1 MKVAA
6 EGCNL
11 LLLFITSYLSL
22 ISEPRRAQYGGGI
35 IVNPGF
41 DHNIEGWTVFG
52 KGAIKERI
60 SNGGNRFIVAH
71 NRTHPLDS
79 FSQKVQ
85 LKKGMLYTF
94 SAWLQVSEG
103 SDTVSVMFKTKGSK
117 MVRGG
122 QVIAKHGCWTL
133 LKGGIAANFSSP
145 VEILFE
151 SKNSNAEIWAD
162 NISLQPFNKKQW
174 RSLQDA
180 SIERVRKRKVRF
192 QISHVNETALIG
204 AKVITRPIKLNFPFG
219 CGMNH
224 HILTNKDYQSWF
236 VSRFKF
242 TTFTNEMKWYSTE
255 KKQGEENYTIA
266 DAMLK
271 FTKENGI
278 SVRGHNIFWD
288 NPKLQP
294 EWVKNL
300 SPEKLGEAAAE
311 RMKSVVSRYK
321 GELIAWDVM
330 NENLHFHF
338 YEDKFGENASAAAYA
353 TAYELD
359 QEPKLFLN
367 EFNTIEYSGDE
378 ASSPAKYIK
387 KLQEILSFP
396 GVSGMSAAIGLQ
408 GHFASGQPNL
418 AYMRSGLDLLAT
430 TGLPIWLTEA
440 SVDPQ
445 PSQAEYLEEILREAY
460 SHPAVEGIIMF
471 SGPAQAGFN
480 ATTLADETF
489 KNTPAGDVVDKLIQ
503 EWGTRPNIATA
514 DNRGIVDISLHH
526 GDYDCLAE
534 PERAQYG
541 GGIIVNPGFDHNIE
555 GWTVFGKGAIKEPM
569 SKEGN
574 RFIVA
579 NNRTQPL
586 DSFSQKLGF
595 RARIP
600 LWKYELTISPYNH
613 SLKSSGDLYKMPA
626 LRGFKFTTFTNE
638 MKWYSTE
645 KKQGEENYTIADAML
660 KFTKE
665 NGISVRGHN
674 IFWDNPKLQPEWVKT
689 L

>member
-11 LLLFITSYLSL
+11 LLFITSYLLL
-22 ISEPRRAQYGGGI
+22 ISGLGVHSLSYDHSATTKAITLSLPIVSSVNTQTYLCCHCFENKQCLAEPRRAQYGGGI

-41 DHNIEGWTVFG
+41 DHNIEGWTAFG
-52 KGAIKERI
+52 NGAIKEVM

-71 NRTHPLDS
+71 NRTQPLDS

-103 SDTVSVMFKTKGSK
+103 SDTVSVMFKTKRNE

-151 SKNSNAEIWAD
+151 SKNSAEEIWAD
-162 NISLQPFNKKQW
+162 NISLQPFTKKQW

-180 SIERVRKRKVRF
+180 SIERVRKRRVRF
-192 QISHVNETALIG
+192 QITHVNETALKG

-224 HILTNKDYQSWF
+224 YILTNEDYQSWF

-271 FTKENGI
+271 FTQENDI

-288 NPKLQP
+288 DPKYQP
-294 EWVKNL
+294 DWVRTL
-300 SPEKLGEAAAE
+300 SPADLTKAAAK

-338 YEDKFGENASAAAYA
+338 YEDKFGENASAVAYA

-359 QEPKLFLN
+359 PEPKLFLN

-378 ASSPAKYIK
+378 ASNPAKYIK
-387 KLQEILSFP
+387 KLKEILSFP

-445 PSQAEYLEEILREAY
+445 PSQAEYLEEVLREAY

-489 KNTPAGDVVDKLIQ
+489 KNTAAGDVVDKLIQ
-503 EWGTRPNIATA
+503 EWGTGPNIATA
-514 DNRGIVDISLHH
+514 DSRGIVDISLHH
-526 GDYDCLAE
+526 GDYD
-534 PERAQYG
+534 
-541 GGIIVNPGFDHNIE
+541 V
-555 GWTVFGKGAIKEPM
+555 TV
-569 SKEGN
+569 
-574 RFIVA
+574 
-579 NNRTQPL
+579 THPL
-586 DSFSQKLGF
+586 IHSPITLNLSVKKDFSL
-595 RARIP
+595 
-600 LWKYELTISPYNH
+600 ETIH
-613 SLKSSGDLYKMPA
+613 VKMHA
-626 LRGFKFTTFTNE
+626 
-638 MKWYSTE
+638 
-645 KKQGEENYTIADAML
+645 
-660 KFTKE
+660 
-665 NGISVRGHN
+665 
-674 IFWDNPKLQPEWVKT
+674 
-689 L
+689 

>member
-22 ISEPRRAQYGGGI
+22 ISGLGVHSLSYDHSATTKAIITLPLTNTVNTQTYWCCHCFENNQCLAEPRRAQYGGGI

-430 TGLPIWLTEA
+430 TGLPIWLT
-440 SVDPQ
+440 
-445 PSQAEYLEEILREAY
+445 AEYLEEILREAY

-503 EWGTRPNIATA
+503 EWGTGPNIATA

-526 GDYDCLAE
+526 GDYDVTVTHPLIHSPITLNLCVKKDFSLE
-534 PERAQYG
+534 TIHVKMRA
-541 GGIIVNPGFDHNIE
+541 
-555 GWTVFGKGAIKEPM
+555 
-569 SKEGN
+569 
-574 RFIVA
+574 
-579 NNRTQPL
+579 
-586 DSFSQKLGF
+586 
-595 RARIP
+595 
-600 LWKYELTISPYNH
+600 
-613 SLKSSGDLYKMPA
+613 
-626 LRGFKFTTFTNE
+626 
-638 MKWYSTE
+638 
-645 KKQGEENYTIADAML
+645 
-660 KFTKE
+660 
-665 NGISVRGHN
+665 
-674 IFWDNPKLQPEWVKT
+674 
-689 L
+689 

>member
-22 ISEPRRAQYGGGI
+22 ISGLGVHSLSYDHSATTKCLAEPRRAQYGGGI

-503 EWGTRPNIATA
+503 EWGTGPNIATA

-526 GDYDCLAE
+526 GDYDVTVTHPLIHSPITLNLCVKKDFSLE
-534 PERAQYG
+534 TIHVKMRA
-541 GGIIVNPGFDHNIE
+541 
-555 GWTVFGKGAIKEPM
+555 
-569 SKEGN
+569 
-574 RFIVA
+574 
-579 NNRTQPL
+579 
-586 DSFSQKLGF
+586 
-595 RARIP
+595 
-600 LWKYELTISPYNH
+600 
-613 SLKSSGDLYKMPA
+613 
-626 LRGFKFTTFTNE
+626 
-638 MKWYSTE
+638 
-645 KKQGEENYTIADAML
+645 
-660 KFTKE
+660 
-665 NGISVRGHN
+665 
-674 IFWDNPKLQPEWVKT
+674 
-689 L
+689 

>member
-11 LLLFITSYLSL
+11 CLA
-22 ISEPRRAQYGGGI
+22 EPQRAQYGGGI

-71 NRTHPLDS
+71 NRTQPLDS

-94 SAWLQVSEG
+94 SAWFQLSEG
-103 SDTVSVMFKTKGSK
+103 SETVSVIFKTKGSE

-122 QVIAKHGCWTL
+122 QVMAKHGCWTL
-133 LKGGIAANFSSP
+133 LKGGIVANFSSP

-151 SKNSNAEIWAD
+151 SKNSTVEIWAD
-162 NISLQPFNKKQW
+162 NVSLQPFTKKQW

-192 QISHVNETALIG
+192 QITHVNETAMKG
-204 AKVITRPIKLNFPFG
+204 ATIIATLVKLNFPFG

-224 HILTNKDYQSWF
+224 HILTNKDYQNWF

-255 KKQGEENYTIA
+255 KKQGQENYTIS

-288 NPKLQP
+288 DPKYQP
-294 EWVKNL
+294 EWVKTL
-300 SPEKLGEAAAE
+300 SPEDLARAAAK
-311 RMKSVVSRYK
+311 RMESVVSRYK

-338 YEDKFGENASAAAYA
+338 YEDKFGENASAEAYA

-359 QEPKLFLN
+359 PTPKMFLN
-367 EFNTIEYSGDE
+367 EYNTIEYSGDE
-378 ASSPAKYIK
+378 AASPDKYIK

-396 GVSGMSAAIGLQ
+396 RATGMPAAIGLQ

-418 AYMRSGLDLLAT
+418 AYMRSGLDLLAAI
-430 TGLPIWLTEA
+430 GRPIWLTEV

-445 PSQAEYLEEILREAY
+445 PNQAEYLEEVLREGY

-480 ATTLADETF
+480 ATTLADESF
-489 KNTPAGDVVDKLIQ
+489 KNTPAGDVVDRLID
-503 EWGTRPNIATA
+503 EWGTGPQIATA
-514 DNRGIVDISLHH
+514 DDRGFVDLSLHH
-526 GDYDCLAE
+526 GDYDVTVTHPLTHSSITMNLRVKKDFS
-534 PERAQYG
+534 PETIHVKMRA
-541 GGIIVNPGFDHNIE
+541 
-555 GWTVFGKGAIKEPM
+555 
-569 SKEGN
+569 
-574 RFIVA
+574 
-579 NNRTQPL
+579 
-586 DSFSQKLGF
+586 
-595 RARIP
+595 
-600 LWKYELTISPYNH
+600 
-613 SLKSSGDLYKMPA
+613 
-626 LRGFKFTTFTNE
+626 
-638 MKWYSTE
+638 
-645 KKQGEENYTIADAML
+645 
-660 KFTKE
+660 
-665 NGISVRGHN
+665 
-674 IFWDNPKLQPEWVKT
+674 
-689 L
+689 